1 MTSYRLVP
9 ISSRPGA
16 CFAID
21 EADYERY
28 VENMPKWIPGGST
41 NKYLQT
47 DWKGS
52 PIGRVRPRLHR
63 MLLLGLQGDPDLVVD
78 HINGDTLDNRR
89 CNLRL
94 LTQAQNVAHR
104 ANHNKN
110 NTSGVRGLYWCDTNK
125 RWIASIGHNNQ
136 NWWKKSF
143 TDREEAERELT
154 EKREEYNVL
163 HGISPITNPPERI
176 PELQESHEVLEQWV
190 KDHPGSTSNKATQS
204 ARDAYDDRRR
214 AATAAKRQAERERLL
229 AGEQTPEVVRR
240 LKRLDAD
247 DKRAESRRV
256 KKSDRLL

>member
-1 MTSYRLVP
+1 
-9 ISSRPGA
+9 
-16 CFAID
+16 
-21 EADYERY
+21 
-28 VENMPKWIPGGST
+28 
-41 NKYLQT
+41 
-47 DWKGS
+47 
-52 PIGRVRPRLHR
+52 
-63 MLLLGLQGDPDLVVD
+63 MLLLGLQGDTDLVVD

-136 NWWKKSF
+136 FWWKKSF

-154 EKREEYNVL
+154 QKREEYNVL

-176 PELQESHEVLEQWV
+176 PELRESHDVLAQWV
-190 KDHPGSTSNKATQS
+190 KDHPGATSNKATQN

-214 AATAAKRQAERERLL
+214 AATAAKRQVEREMLM
-229 AGEQTPEVVRR
+229 AGEQTPEAVRC

-256 KKSDRLL
+256 K